1 MITRFDNRRS
11 QNRFE
16 KRVVVFFPLR
26 FDPSIHLG
34 KEVVQYG
41 LSISRR
47 LDLDLEIVCF
57 GTDGNELPVGIYCQ
71 DLSKGKSNLSHLINA
86 YRIVCFAFQRRHQI
100 PVFIAF
106 FWGYWAWFS
115 VPLIKMLSPG
125 IIINKL
131 DGNPRR
137 LLDSPRLGIFNLKKY
152 LETAAIFIYSKCVD
166 IIGCESVALQTA
178 MQTKYTSNCIRKKLH
193 YIPSGVTSSYIDACE
208 LHYPRKS
215 SENGR
220 VKVLFLGRVNEPF
233 KGIEVFLNAIP
244 LTSARQIDFVV
255 CGQSGEWSD
264 EVFRNFFIDHPDC
277 RDKINV
283 MQKIT
288 GERRIAELLAEVDV
302 LCLTSYDTK
311 LAVESFGL
319 VLVEAICSGVYFVAS
334 DTVPSAVDLIGNAFG
349 ETFNSGD
356 SQDLAKKLDAIAND
370 SNRLATVRA
379 NGLAQAKR
387 LYSWDVIAEN
397 TLALIGENRNKS

>member
-1 MITRFDNRRS
+1 MARFDHRRS
-11 QNRFE
+11 QDSFE

-47 LDLDLEIVCF
+47 LGLDLEIICF
-57 GTDGNELPVGIYCQ
+57 GTEGNELPLGIYCH
-71 DLSKGKSNLSHLINA
+71 DLSTGKSNLSHLNNA
-86 YRIVCFAFQRRHQI
+86 YRMVCFAFQRRHQI

-115 VPLIKMLSPG
+115 VPLIKVFSPG

-137 LLDSPRLGIFNLKKY
+137 ILDSPNLGLFNLKKY
-152 LETAAIFIYSKCVD
+152 LETAAIFIYSKFVD
-166 IIGCESVALQTA
+166 IIGCESVALQAA
-178 MQTKYTSNCIRKKLH
+178 MQTKYSSNDIRKKLH
-193 YIPSGVTSSYIDACE
+193 YIPSGVTSSFIEECKM
-208 LHYPRKS
+208 HYPRKS
-215 SENGR
+215 LENGR
-220 VKVLFLGRVNEPF
+220 IKVLFLGRVNEPF

-244 LTSARQIDFVV
+244 LTSTRQIDFVV
-255 CGQSGEWSD
+255 CGQSGKWSD

-283 MQKIT
+283 IEKIA

-302 LCLTSYDTK
+302 LCLTSFDTK

-370 SNRLATVRA
+370 TNRLAAVRA
-379 NGLAQAKR
+379 NGLAQAHR
-387 LYSWDVIAEN
+387 LYSWDVIAKN
-397 TLALIGENRNKS
+397 TLALIGQSESKS